1 MLIRRYL
8 CISCLCFGLNL
19 QAADFA
25 DEQAVLFDELP
36 SVFTASRHLQP
47 VTHAPAAVDIISAKQ
62 IRRYGWRTLGA
73 IINSLP
79 GFLNTYERAY
89 QHIGVRGFAPPGDYN
104 TRVLLLIDGHRV
116 NENLQDY
123 PGMGRDFLVDVENIK
138 RVEVRTWS
146 RIGSVWQ

>member
-62 IRRYGWRTLGA
+62 IRRYGWRTLGV